1 MIRVVL
7 PAHLRVLIRE
17 NGELQI
23 DAGDRPTLR
32 MVMDILE
39 KRYPMLRGTLR
50 DHVTKKRRAF
60 VRFYACSRDLT
71 HVSVDDVLPDAVIN
85 GTEPLLFVGAMAGG

>member
-17 NGELQI
+17 NAELQI

-32 MVMDILE
+32 SVMDALE
-39 KRYPMLRGTLR
+39 LRYPVLCGTLR

-60 VRFYACSRDLT
+60 VRFYACSRDLS
-71 HVSVDDVLPDAVIN
+71 HVPVDDVLPDAVIC
-85 GTEPLLFVGAMAGG
+85 GAEPLLFVGAMAGG